1 MEPKPTTKPA
11 ICIPRD
17 IMLRAAMIRLGDIDE
32 EVQAG
37 YDVIRKYHKT
47 VTVFGSARVKE
58 DNPYYQ
64 SARDISAKL
73 AENDYAIIT
82 GGGHGI
88 MEAANR
94 GAQEAGGD
102 SVGFNIKLPKEQ
114 TLNQYTTD
122 SLAFK
127 YFAPRKIC
135 MTLFAD
141 AYVFFPG
148 GFGTLDELTEIITLI
163 QTGKT
168 TKAPAILYGSDF
180 WKGFDGFVQ
189 EELLRNGLITD
200 GDDDLYH
207 ITDDVDEIVRLV
219 KANHTYCEH

>member
-82 GGGHGI
+82 GGGH
-88 MEAANR
+88 
-94 GAQEAGGD
+94 
-102 SVGFNIKLPKEQ
+102 
-114 TLNQYTTD
+114 
-122 SLAFK
+122 
-127 YFAPRKIC
+127 
-135 MTLFAD
+135 
-141 AYVFFPG
+141 
-148 GFGTLDELTEIITLI
+148 
-163 QTGKT
+163 
-168 TKAPAILYGSDF
+168 
-180 WKGFDGFVQ
+180 
-189 EELLRNGLITD
+189 
-200 GDDDLYH
+200 
-207 ITDDVDEIVRLV
+207 
-219 KANHTYCEH
+219 